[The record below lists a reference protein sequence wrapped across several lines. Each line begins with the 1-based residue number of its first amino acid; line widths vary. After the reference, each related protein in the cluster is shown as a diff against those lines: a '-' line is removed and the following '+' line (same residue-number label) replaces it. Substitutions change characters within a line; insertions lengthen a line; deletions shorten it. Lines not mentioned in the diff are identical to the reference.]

1 MHNEC
6 YLFKGATQ
14 PASAEQDRYD
24 YCTGNHVVMLF
35 QEIFYEPKP
44 DTIASIKV
52 FLLRARGIPFRLFYF
67 RLHPQLFGTI
77 WRPGV

>member
-24 YCTGNHVVMLF
+24 YCTGNHVVML
-35 QEIFYEPKP
+35 I
-44 DTIASIKV
+44 SRN
-52 FLLRARGIPFRLFYF
+52 FL
-67 RLHPQLFGTI
+67 
-77 WRPGV
+77 